1 MERNI
6 YDDDT
11 VQAGIKY
18 SDILEKSN
26 VTIFGFENGGRWHTC
41 NVCKFLPEYVPSRS
55 PLLEL
60 QTLYYEKH

>member
-1 MERNI
+1 MNCGKKSTLSWDVTIFTSAFFVYITGFMERNI

-26 VTIFGFENGGRWHTC
+26 VTIFGFENGGR
-41 NVCKFLPEYVPSRS
+41 
-55 PLLEL
+55 
-60 QTLYYEKH
+60 